1 MNTVRCWV
9 IPILLNVAGLVLG
22 TMAVAETPAAPPA
35 ADDRATSVGRW
46 RVVAVEWNGSAR
58 HRFSV
63 QVEGTSFAWTHDGW
77 SDDEE

>member
-1 MNTVRCWV
+1 
-9 IPILLNVAGLVLG
+9 VAGLREAG
-22 TMAVAETPAAPPA
+22 C
-35 ADDRATSVGRW
+35 
-46 RVVAVEWNGSAR
+46 AVEWNGSAR